1 MKNKKIIVGLS
12 GGVDSTLTALLL
24 KQQGFDVIAVTLKLH
39 ANNTTETNGI
49 KCGGSE
55 FTQRAQRSADELG
68 IPFHV
73 IDCRQ
78 KFEKR
83 ILEKS
88 WQAFE
93 TGNTPNPCY
102 MCNATV
108 KFVELLN
115 TARTLGAEE
124 IATGHYARIEFDSQ
138 QRPVLKRGLDTN
150 KDQSYFLSG
159 ISSEILNRTLFPL
172 GSMQKSDVKKLVA
185 SHGLSC
191 STLRESQDLCFAAPN
206 GHFSNMLC
214 KHFSG
219 ISTPGIFID
228 ESGKQLGIHN
238 GIHQY
243 TIGQRRGLGFA
254 TGERV
259 KIININP
266 HSGVIVVSGNKDAA
280 CFLQCRANPF
290 YWSREPLTCGELAMA
305 QVRYRQAAVESV
317 IEENT
322 SALQV
327 RFATPVFGVSPGQLL
342 VLYKDDCVI
351 GSGTI
356 SR

>member
-24 KQQGFDVIAVTLKLH
+24 KKQGFDVIAVTLKLH
-39 ANNTTETNGI
+39 ENNKTETKDGI
-49 KCGGSE
+49 CGGNESIL
-55 FTQRAQRSADELG
+55 RAQTSADELKV
-68 IPFHV
+68 PLHV

-78 KFEKR
+78 KFENR
-83 ILEKS
+83 ILKKS

-93 TGNTPNPCY
+93 TGSTPNPCY
-102 MCNATV
+102 ECNATV

-115 TARTLGAEE
+115 TAQTLGVEK
-124 IATGHYARIEFDSQ
+124 IATGHYARIESDSQ
-138 QRPVLKRGLDTN
+138 QRPVLRRGLDTN

-159 ISSEILNRTLFPL
+159 ISSEILSHTLFPL
-172 GSMQKSDVKKLVA
+172 GSMQKIDVKKLA
-185 SHGLSC
+185 TSHGLSC
-191 STLRESQDLCFAAPN
+191 STLSESQDLCFAAPN

-214 KHFSG
+214 DRFEGK
-219 ISTPGIFID
+219 STPGVFID
-228 ESGKQLGIHN
+228 ESGKQLGTHN

-243 TIGQRRGLGFA
+243 TIGQRRGLGLA

-259 KIININP
+259 KIIDINP
-266 HSGVIVVSGNKDAA
+266 HSGVIVVSGNKEAA
-280 CFLQCRANPF
+280 CFFQCRTDPF
-290 YWSREPLTCGELAMA
+290 CWCREPLKQGDLAMA
-305 QVRYRQAAVESV
+305 QVRYRQTAVEAV
-317 IEENT
+317 IVENT

-342 VLYKDDCVI
+342 VLYKDDCVL
-351 GSGTI
+351 GSGAI